1 MPYLLFDMSFHP
13 HFVLM
18 RQLEDK
24 LRTVEDEADI
34 ICKLWLAATGNNTS
48 INDEEVIRLRFT
60 AKMAELQTVK
70 DVIQEEEENWTE

>member
-1 MPYLLFDMSFHP
+1 
-13 HFVLM
+13 M